1 MFGFKLVRQS
11 KLDQEDLLVFRSI
24 TDELF
29 KHCNQFIEHLD
40 EFKVDSN
47 AVRCLE
53 NYYHLLANLVQLYME
68 NKYSSNM
75 NVINFHMEMEKL
87 ERAVISLKMNLLA
100 YERTVTKTNEVG
112 NYLNDNQNEEELDQL
127 QQEFDKFC
135 QYANNM
141 FVPLINEII
150 DRILHIRA
158 GVSKDI
164 IRILAGVDIIREY
177 HTKVKMN
184 GTNGMMFRIMFSNQP
199 RKEADTRE

>member
-1 MFGFKLVRQS
+1 M
-11 KLDQEDLLVFRSI
+11 FRSI